1 MSLSGVL
8 LVEPGCTIS
17 KHPSYV
23 TDGRKPFKNQ
33 LFFALTDQFI
43 MNDLY
48 VHGCFLLEAVTY
60 VAK

>member
-8 LVEPGCTIS
+8 LVELGFTIS

-33 LFFALTDQFI
+33 PFFALTDQST
-43 MNDLY
+43 MN
-48 VHGCFLLEAVTY
+48 GQP
-60 VAK
+60 